1 MGSTPAREAD
11 ADQGAASLASSYRQI
26 LRSSSIVASAS
37 IINILIG
44 LVRTKIVA
52 LVLGPTGLGLV
63 GVFHSLMA
71 TGSSVAALGIGNV
84 GTRQIAEAESIGDQ
98 QSRAVARRSFFWA
111 ALLLSLAG
119 ALVFWTFRSEIAW
132 RVFEDRA
139 RAGQVGWLSI
149 GVALGVAS
157 SAQIALLT
165 GLRHIGNV
173 ARVSVFSALFGTAA
187 GLACIFLWAE
197 EGLLLYVIA
206 SPVTTFLVGWYFAS
220 KLPKAH
226 GSTPL
231 AQLSKQWRIMARLG
245 FAFMLAS
252 LAQHLG
258 HLLVRIL
265 VQRKLGLVDLG
276 LFQAAWMISMT
287 YIGLVL
293 TAMSTDYYPR
303 LAGAIHDH
311 RAANRMVN
319 DQAEVGLL
327 LGGPLLLGMLGFAPW
342 ILQILYSS
350 QFVPAVETLRWQVLG
365 DVLKILLWPI
375 GYVLLAAGEGRKFAL
390 SEAFSMICLVG
401 ATWLFLPVFG
411 LQGAG
416 LSVFVMYA
424 IYLPVICFVAHGCT
438 GYRVARRVAVLFFRL
453 LLACAATVG
462 ASRISE
468 ALAMVSSLVL
478 ALLFTKLALDRLED
492 ALPPPVRAV
501 LDLGRRA
508 IAKARR

>member
-1 MGSTPAREAD
+1 MTSP
-11 ADQGAASLASSYRQI
+11 YRQI

-84 GTRQIAEAESIGDQ
+84 GTRQIAEAESNGDER
-98 QSRAVARRSFFWA
+98 SRAIARRSFFWA
-111 ALLLSLAG
+111 ALFLSLVG
-119 ALVFWTFRSEIAW
+119 AVGFWALRSEISW
-132 RVFEDRA
+132 RVFEDRS

-187 GLACIFLWAE
+187 GIAFILLWAE

-206 SPVTTFLVGWYFAS
+206 SPVTTFLVGWYFAA
-220 KLPKAH
+220 KLPKAR
-226 GSTPL
+226 GPAPL
-231 AQLSKQWRIMARLG
+231 AQLSTQWRVMARLG

-265 VQRKLGLVDLG
+265 VQRELGSVDLG
-276 LFQAAWMISMT
+276 LFQAAWMVSMT

-303 LAGAIHDH
+303 LSGAIHDH
-311 RAANRMVN
+311 EAANRMVN

-342 ILQILYSS
+342 IIQILYSS
-350 QFVPAVETLRWQVLG
+350 QFLPAVETLRWQVLG
-365 DVLKILLWPI
+365 DVLKILLWPV
-375 GYVLLAAGEGRKFAL
+375 GFVLMAAGKGRIFAL
-390 SEAFSMICLVG
+390 SEAFSMICLVA
-401 ATWLFLPVFG
+401 ATWLALPILG
-411 LQGAG
+411 LEGAG
-416 LSVFVMYA
+416 VAVFVMYA
-424 IYLPVICFVAHGCT
+424 IYLPVIWYGARSIT
-438 GYRVARRVAVLFFRL
+438 GFRFERRVAVGFFRL
-453 LLACAATVG
+453 VLACAATMAV
-462 ASRISE
+462 SRISE
-468 ALAMVSSLVL
+468 IGAMVLSLVL
-478 ALLFTKLALDRLED
+478 ALVFVKLALARLED
-492 ALPPPVRAV
+492 ALPARVRAV
-501 LDLGRRA
+501 LDFGRRA
-508 IAKARR
+508 LPKAWR